1 MVQYTKP
8 THLFFLE
15 QIIVVVDDSSGWCP
29 SVSHIDT
36 FGTPKRFL
44 VATSQPVDL
53 FFQTKHIDTCGRPEL
68 HGTCPLN
75 SSGLADL
82 PSWCCQTVRNATL
95 WLRTVASNFEAI
107 WSSSIEHM
115 VRTFGDTSLTNSQGV
130 WCFFKFRC
138 LSHLVPTT
146 LDRPAAA
153 AGFHLSQK
161 RDWKTA
167 PKLEPQK
174 RTLTWQLGMWS
185 TSFAWTMTR
194 TFVRRDWYTWRAIKG
209 LEQATTF
216 TATRTLYRTG
226 WSLGEKSSYL

>member
-1 MVQYTKP
+1 M
-8 THLFFLE
+8 
-15 QIIVVVDDSSGWCP
+15 CP

-36 FGTPKRFL
+36 FGTPKWFL

-68 HGTCPLN
+68 HGRCPLN
-75 SSGLADL
+75 SSGLANL

-95 WLRTVASNFEAI
+95 WLRTVALNFWSNVIFKH
-107 WSSSIEHM
+107 WTHGPH
-115 VRTFGDTSLTNSQGV
+115 TWGLYTSLTNNTGV

-146 LDRPAAA
+146 LDRPT

-174 RTLTWQLGMWS
+174 RTLTWQLW
-185 TSFAWTMTR
+185 MTR
-194 TFVRRDWYTWRAIKG
+194 SVIRLDDDSDICQARLVHLESNQRAGAGNNVDSYTY
-209 LEQATTF
+209 
-216 TATRTLYRTG
+216 TLYRTG